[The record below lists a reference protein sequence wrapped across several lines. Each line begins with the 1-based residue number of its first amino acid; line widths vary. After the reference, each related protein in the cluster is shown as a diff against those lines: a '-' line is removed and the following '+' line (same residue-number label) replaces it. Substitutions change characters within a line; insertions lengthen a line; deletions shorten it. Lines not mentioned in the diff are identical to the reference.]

1 MRRCLN
7 TVNTEVRSMY
17 NFGEYFWQG
26 VFGLIILMAL
36 SLLAT
41 LLYLL
46 HPVVLMV
53 VASALILIVV
63 QAFIRCIIW
72 EIKHSRKRK

>member
-1 MRRCLN
+1 
-7 TVNTEVRSMY
+7 MY

-26 VFGLIILMAL
+26 VFWLIILMVL

-53 VASALILIVV
+53 VASALILIIA

-72 EIKHSRKRK
+72 ENKHSRKRK